1 MRVWYTPRAV
11 PVVVVHYNEVALKGR
26 NRGFFSGRLADHL
39 RRVGRDVGV
48 REVSPLPGRIVLRLR
63 EDARWPEL
71 RARLAEVYGV
81 VNFALAEET
90 PIDVALWK
98 KRGLELLQAA
108 NPPHFRVRA
117 KRTDKSLAL
126 LSPTVNAEVGGHMHM
141 ATGIP
146 VKLDGAAFELRI
158 ELLRDGALLYAE
170 RHAGAG
176 GLPVGVSGRVVALL
190 SGGFDSPVAAAR
202 MMRRGCHVI
211 FVHFH
216 SHPYLDTS
224 SQEKVRALAARL
236 VRRQLKAKLFLVP
249 FGDLQREIVSR
260 CAPAARVVVY
270 RRFMVRIADLIAER
284 EEASALVTGESV
296 GQVASQTLANLS
308 LIGQVGKRLVLRP
321 LIGMDKDEIIREAK
335 ALGTYDISIQRDQD
349 CCALFLPRSPATRA
363 APGII
368 ARAEAGMEI
377 ERVVREAADAA
388 QEIEIR
394 FPG

>member
-1 MRVWYTPRAV
+1 
-11 PVVVVHYNEVALKGR
+11 
-26 NRGFFSGRLADHL
+26 
-39 RRVGRDVGV
+39 
-48 REVSPLPGRIVLRLR
+48 
-63 EDARWPEL
+63 
-71 RARLAEVYGV
+71 
-81 VNFALAEET
+81 
-90 PIDVALWK
+90 
-98 KRGLELLQAA
+98 
-108 NPPHFRVRA
+108 
-117 KRTDKSLAL
+117 
-126 LSPTVNAEVGGHMHM
+126 
-141 ATGIP
+141 
-146 VKLDGAAFELRI
+146 
-158 ELLRDGALLYAE
+158 
-170 RHAGAG
+170 
-176 GLPVGVSGRVVALL
+176 LPVGVSGRVVALL